1 MPHSAALQ
9 PVAVLRAATLQQ
21 TMHQVCQ
28 MVVYLGATAVFTS
41 IVKYEAAQLIRLSHV
56 ESVLKARTPLMT
68 GEQC

>member
-1 MPHSAALQ
+1 
-9 PVAVLRAATLQQ
+9 
-21 TMHQVCQ
+21 

-41 IVKYEAAQLIRLSHV
+41 IAKYEAAQLIRLSHV